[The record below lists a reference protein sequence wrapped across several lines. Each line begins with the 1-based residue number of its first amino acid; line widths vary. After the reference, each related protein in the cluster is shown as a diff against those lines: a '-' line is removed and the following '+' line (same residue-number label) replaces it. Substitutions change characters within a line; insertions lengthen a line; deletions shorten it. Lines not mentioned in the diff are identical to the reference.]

1 MTLTLLFSVAGRSW
15 GNTETRFGS
24 LGIFLTLFSIGG
36 ALIDTAVVNAVSYF
50 SFEFIACFL
59 LGLFMVVVSFLSFYG
74 FVLPAW
80 RDKSYTLKNELKDL
94 VTEDQ
99 SGKQDSDATERLITG
114 FRNSLRDFFDTP
126 GLPENSLLQNTATQL
141 YWHILYLQ
149 KRRMDQMGITLDFD
163 AVRKSYGGV
172 SVIKHKHFDGKYMIT
187 DAKERIEATREYK
200 KDHKVIHKKKDS
212 ELAHYSMLN
221 AKRASKENRVICP
234 NCGNPTT
241 RENLLDGCDYCGT
254 KFTVEDLGN
263 RVSSFGLRQDYQ
275 VAYDKYTDAREHYGT
290 RAFLLGAVPIF
301 IICMIYGLFI
311 MEELDSGLFMHFAA
325 TFFSSAVCAALMG
338 YVVKYGF
345 WVTLFPVLQLKQSI
359 TYRTRKKLKELKQ
372 RESKNDSIEKEIRG
386 FDERFSLEHFF
397 SNIQNKLAAIHY
409 AANNS
414 QARAFAAIELSP
426 YLEYY
431 NDVADMDVTEM
442 ELLDFHHD
450 ESSQY
455 IHMKAI
461 ANLTRFKG
469 NRCRETSE
477 TLELKLTKSAAC
489 KTQAVCGPS
498 VLKCKNC
505 GASISLLNGGRCEY
519 CDSELNLWEHD
530 WVIAEYSITAS

>member
-1 MTLTLLFSVAGRSW
+1 MES
-15 GNTETRFGS
+15 RFGS
-24 LGIFLTLFSIGG
+24 LGIFLATFFIGG
-36 ALIDTAVVNAVSYF
+36 GMIDTAFDNTASYL
-50 SFEFIACFL
+50 SAEFIACFL
-59 LGLFMVVVSFLSFYG
+59 LGLFLVIGSFIIFYAL
-74 FVLPAW
+74 VLPAW

-94 VTEDQ
+94 VKEDQ
-99 SGKQDSDATERLITG
+99 TGKQDSDATERLITN

-126 GLPENSLLQNTATQL
+126 GLPENSPLQNTATQL

-149 KRRMDQMGITLDFD
+149 KRRMEQLGVTLDFD
-163 AVRKSYGGV
+163 AARKSYGGV

-200 KDHKVIHKKKDS
+200 KDNKVIHKKKDS
-212 ELAHYSMLN
+212 ELAHYSILN
-221 AKRASKENRVICP
+221 AKQAIKENSIICP

-301 IICMIYGLFI
+301 VISMVYGLFE
-311 MEELDSGLFMHFAA
+311 MKLLDASLFMRFTSTFFAA
-325 TFFSSAVCAALMG
+325 TFCAAIVG
-338 YVVKYGF
+338 YIVKYGF
-345 WVTLFPVLQLKQSI
+345 FVTVFPVLQLKQSI
-359 TYRTRKKLKELKQ
+359 TYRSRKKLEELKQ
-372 RESKNDSIEKEIRG
+372 RESKNDSIEKEIRA
-386 FDERFSLEHFF
+386 FDKRFSLENFF

-414 QARAFAAIELSP
+414 QAHAFAAVELSP

-431 NDVADMDVTEM
+431 SDVADMDVTEM

-450 ESSQY
+450 EKAQH

-461 ANLTRFKG
+461 SNLTRVTGDSCK
-469 NRCRETSE
+469 ETME
-477 TLELKLTKSAAC
+477 TVELKLIKSAAC

-498 VLKCKNC
+498 ILKCRNC
-505 GASISLLNGGRCEY
+505 GASISLLNGGKCEY
-519 CDSELNLWEHD
+519 CDSELNLWEYD
-530 WVIAEYSITAS
+530 WVIADYQVL